1 MNRIYKIEGMSCG
14 HCVLSVQKALLKLN
28 LDKLKAEIG
37 SAEVEFDE
45 EKIFEEEII
54 KTIESAGYSVQK

>member
-28 LDKLKAEIG
+28 LDKLKVEIG